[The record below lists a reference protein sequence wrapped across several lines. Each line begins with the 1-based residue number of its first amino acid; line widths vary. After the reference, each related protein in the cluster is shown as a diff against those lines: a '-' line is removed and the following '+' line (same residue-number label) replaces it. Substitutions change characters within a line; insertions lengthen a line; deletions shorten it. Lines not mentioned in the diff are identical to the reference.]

1 MITSCLIVEVLE
13 TPVSKVLGKS
23 TRIYTLSRYD
33 YAFFFFFLFG
43 GGGEVEALSAE
54 VPVFRYLQ

>member
-23 TRIYTLSRYD
+23 TRIYTLSRYG
-33 YAFFFFFLFG
+33 YAFFFFG
-43 GGGEVEALSAE
+43 GGGEVEASSAE
-54 VPVFRYLQ
+54 VPVFRYLK

>member
-33 YAFFFFFLFG
+33 YAFFFFFG

>member
-1 MITSCLIVEVLE
+1 MITSCLIVEVLQ

-33 YAFFFFFLFG
+33 YTFFFFLFG

-54 VPVFRYLQ
+54 VPVFRYLK

>member
-33 YAFFFFFLFG
+33 YAFFFFFG
-43 GGGEVEALSAE
+43 GGGEVEASSAE
-54 VPVFRYLQ
+54 VPVFRYLK

>member
-23 TRIYTLSRYD
+23 TRIYTLSRYG
-33 YAFFFFFLFG
+33 YAFFFG
-43 GGGEVEALSAE
+43 GGGEVEASSAE
-54 VPVFRYLQ
+54 VPVFRYLK